1 MNSSSLLKSTHIW
14 SQCVCRL
21 PNNFEIFSEW
31 VLSVMVWL
39 SKPAAAARLSVCFP
53 LVLYLPHG
61 QNMALAFN
69 KTKLVL
75 CVAMSASLELIIIIW
90 NWKAATPSFF
100 ALTLIT
106 NKFSFRNL
114 CVCVWIITYASQNSP
129 FHFAACQQLFLVCAE
144 AHLHCL
150 IYFPVSFPVL
160 TKTTLQF

>member
-1 MNSSSLLKSTHIW
+1 MNSSSLPKSTHIW

-39 SKPAAAARLSVCFP
+39 SKLAAAARLSVCFP

-90 NWKAATPSFF
+90 NWKAATPSFS

-114 CVCVWIITYASQNSP
+114 CVCVCVNNHICFPKLPLST
-129 FHFAACQQLFLVCAE
+129 LL
-144 AHLHCL
+144 
-150 IYFPVSFPVL
+150 PVSSCFLSVPRLIFTVWSTSRFPS
-160 TKTTLQF
+160 QS